1 MEQVTKQ
8 ILRKFGNSELML
20 SPVGLGCWQ
29 FSMGKGAIGKYWPV
43 QEDALTRE
51 IIQIHLDGG
60 VNWFDTAEAYGWG
73 ASEQITSKMLKE
85 LGKMPGDVS
94 IATKWWPFPRT
105 ARSIIRTIDERLA
118 ALNGFPIDLHQVH
131 QPYSF
136 SGVEAEM
143 RAMAALVKEQ
153 KIRYVG
159 VSNFSASQME
169 RAHKA
174 LEKEGLALTANQVRY
189 SLLDRRIES
198 NGILDTARRLGV
210 AIIAYSPL
218 AQGLLSGKF
227 HDKPESVA
235 SEAGFRRYLPAFKKK
250 GLQKSQPLINQ
261 LKELAAKYDA
271 IPAQIALNWLFSYHG
286 ETVFVIP
293 GSTKTEQARINAGA
307 MKIDLSPEDMHGLD
321 RASQDFK

>member
-1 MEQVTKQ
+1 MEQEKKQ
-8 ILRKFGNSELML
+8 MLRKLGNSGLML

-29 FSMGKGAIGKYWPV
+29 FSRGKGAIGKYWPV
-43 QEDALTRE
+43 QEESLTRE
-51 IIQIHLDGG
+51 IIQIHLEGG

-73 ASEQITSKMLKE
+73 ASEQMTSRMLNQ
-85 LGKMPGDVS
+85 LGKTPEDIS

-118 ALNGFPIDLHQVH
+118 ALNGFPIDLYQVH

-136 SGVEAEM
+136 SSVEAEM
-143 RAMAALVKEQ
+143 HAMAALVREQ

-174 LEKEGLALTANQVRY
+174 LEKEGLTLTANQVRY

-198 NGILDTARRLGV
+198 NGILETARRLGV

-227 HDKPESVA
+227 HDKPELVDR
-235 SEAGFRRYLPAFKKK
+235 EAGFRRYLPAFKKR
-250 GLQKSQPLINQ
+250 GLQKSQPLINL
-261 LKELAAKYDA
+261 LKKLAVKYDA
-271 IPAQIALNWLFSYHG
+271 VPAQIALNWLFSYHDG
-286 ETVFVIP
+286 TVFVIP
-293 GSTKTEQARINAGA
+293 GATKTEQARINVGA
-307 MKIDLSPEDMHGLD
+307 MKIDLSADDMDDLD